1 MLKVFKYKL
10 CPNRKQ
16 SLALQR
22 TLDVCRDVFN
32 LSLEQR
38 KMHRIGQFAQ
48 MRELTQLKA
57 AYPEYEQVH
66 VHVLQNVIKRL
77 QR

>member
-10 CPNRKQ
+10 QPNHKQ

-38 KMHRIGQFAQ
+38 KMHRTLDAKIG
-48 MRELTQLKA
+48 ELIPCL
-57 AYPEYEQVH
+57 V
-66 VHVLQNVIKRL
+66 
-77 QR
+77 